1 MDIPYIL
8 QILIGFIG
16 LVSLAIPFSSNK
28 RIINYR
34 HAVYAI
40 LFQLFLAFI
49 LIKVPF
55 ITNLFSYLAE
65 GVAALQIATGKGTE
79 FVFGYLGGGD
89 LPFELAQKGSALI
102 FAFSILPFI
111 IVMSSITAVLWY
123 WGILPLIVNLFSKI
137 CQKLF
142 NGPYAASYSTLKGLY
157 GLMQPFKGSCMALD
171 GSQRALCSIT

>member
-1 MDIPYIL
+1 MDISYIL
-8 QILIGFIG
+8 QILIGFVG
-16 LVSLAIPFSSNK
+16 LVLLAIPFSSNK
-28 RIINYR
+28 KIINYR
-34 HAVYAI
+34 HAIYAI

-123 WGILPLIVNLFSKI
+123 WGILPLIECPATVTS
-137 CQKLF
+137 QKWKQRLR
-142 NGPYAASYSTLKGLY
+142 YLLHLTYTLMSLQLIMLKEIY
-157 GLMQPFKGSCMALD
+157 
-171 GSQRALCSIT
+171 